1 MATNNLVERECRTMI
16 VFLALVGLVLGVI
29 VGGAIGVGA
38 GLAWTTLAHTSCFE
52 GYCSM
57 LVFFTFMPIGAIVGG
72 LLGAIGLGRIAAR
85 GR

>member
-1 MATNNLVERECRTMI
+1 MKGREK
-16 VFLALVGLVLGVI
+16 
-29 VGGAIGVGA
+29 
-38 GLAWTTLAHTSCFE
+38 TTLAHTSCFE

-72 LLGAIGLGRIAAR
+72 LPGAIGLGRIAAR